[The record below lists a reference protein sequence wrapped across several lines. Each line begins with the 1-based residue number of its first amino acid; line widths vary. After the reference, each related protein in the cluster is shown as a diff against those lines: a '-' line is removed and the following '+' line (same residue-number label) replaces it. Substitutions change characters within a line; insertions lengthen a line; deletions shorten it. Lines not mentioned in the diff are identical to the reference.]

1 MSYKRL
7 IGIFEDHLQVNPT
20 VSSSALYL
28 MGLYIKQS
36 ETVFQHFKPL
46 LGSKG
51 LFTKIHTLL
60 TTKEAVLKEQMKK
73 MEGTNYGHPI
83 TGYFDHVFSFLNTYL
98 DKISASKEDV
108 NLLFVLLRES
118 GLDQKTLEL
127 IDKLD
132 QDLYMSPKGLL
143 SYLMLICDCANMKK
157 QGGAY
162 FSDNILSSSLIS
174 RYNQLLSEN
183 QCSAIKDWPAN
194 LGGGEQG
201 AELLVLQTIRIYHL
215 CFNQNVG

>member
-1 MSYKRL
+1 
-7 IGIFEDHLQVNPT
+7 
-20 VSSSALYL
+20 

-51 LFTKIHTLL
+51 LFTKIQALL
-60 TTKEAVLKEQMKK
+60 STKESLLKEQMKK
-73 MEGTNYGHPI
+73 TEGTNYGYPI
-83 TGYFDHVFSFLNTYL
+83 TGYFDHVFSFLNSYL

-118 GLDQKTLEL
+118 GLDQKSFEFM
-127 IDKLD
+127 DKLD
-132 QDLYMSPKGLL
+132 QELYLSPKGLL
-143 SYLMLICDCANMKK
+143 SYLMFLCDCANLKK
-157 QGGAY
+157 LGGTY
-162 FSDNILSSSLIS
+162 FSENILSHSLIS
-174 RYNQLLSEN
+174 RYNSLLSES
-183 QCSAIKDWPAN
+183 QCSIIKEWPAN

-215 CFNQNVG
+215 CFNQNVGV